1 MRIINGRL
9 LTMEGQVFEN
19 GYVDFENGK
28 ITAFGDAA
36 AAAPATGEV
45 LDANGGYILPGFI
58 DAHSHIGLS
67 EEAYRWEGEDCN
79 ERCDPVTPHLRAID
93 GIYPFD
99 IAFKKAIDGGV
110 TAAVVGPGSANI
122 VGGQMAA
129 IKMCGD
135 RVDDMVI
142 KAPCSMK
149 MAMGENPKNCYGQAL
164 KKSPITRMASAAI
177 MRETFIKTRE
187 YMEKKENGEK
197 PAFDAKLE
205 AMIPVVKGEL
215 MAHIHCHRCDD
226 MLTAIRVCKE
236 FNIKYTLIHAS
247 DSKAIVP
254 YVKEA
259 GIMPVLGPVGASSKP
274 ENKNVGFD
282 TAGVLYNAGI
292 EVAITVDH
300 PVKPLQYLSMSAAM
314 AVREGLDEDAA
325 LRAITINAAK
335 VGNIDD
341 RVGSIK
347 VGKDADICVYS
358 GHPFDFRSKTVAVFI
373 DGNRVK

>member
-205 AMIPVVKGEL
+205 AMIP
-215 MAHIHCHRCDD
+215 
-226 MLTAIRVCKE
+226 
-236 FNIKYTLIHAS
+236 
-247 DSKAIVP
+247 
-254 YVKEA
+254 
-259 GIMPVLGPVGASSKP
+259 ASSASRFSRKASTP
-274 ENKNVGFD
+274 
-282 TAGVLYNAGI
+282 
-292 EVAITVDH
+292 
-300 PVKPLQYLSMSAAM
+300 
-314 AVREGLDEDAA
+314 
-325 LRAITINAAK
+325 
-335 VGNIDD
+335 
-341 RVGSIK
+341 
-347 VGKDADICVYS
+347 
-358 GHPFDFRSKTVAVFI
+358 
-373 DGNRVK
+373 